1 MSSLI
6 TRRTLMQSGVTGLAV
21 MYGLSGCG
29 DDDESSGGGGGGS
42 EKASGTVSFGSN
54 YSDPVPK
61 GALQEALDMFQ
72 TDSGVKV
79 DVNTVDHNTFQ
90 EQINNYLQGT
100 PDDVFTWFAGY
111 RMQFF
116 AQRGLA
122 TDISDVW
129 EKIGGNFSEAF
140 KKASTGLDGKQYF
153 VPFYNYPWA
162 IFYKKSVWKKNGY
175 EPAANLDDF
184 KALCEQIK
192 KDGMTP
198 IAFGD
203 KDGWP
208 AMGTFDY
215 LNMRTNGYDFHVQLM
230 AGEAAW
236 DGPEVKSVFETW
248 RELLPYHAEGSLGRT
263 WQDAA
268 QTLNKD
274 SAMYLLGS
282 FVGQQFEGE
291 SFEDLDFFP
300 FPEINPTHGTDTVE
314 APIDGYMMAK
324 KPSNQDGALKLLEYL
339 SSAEPQLAYLKA
351 DPTAV
356 ATNQKADQSG
366 YSALQKKVA
375 DTIKNAKH
383 ITQFLDRDTD
393 PGFAS
398 EAATNGLIA
407 FIKDPNSVDS
417 VLKGM
422 ADQAKNIFK

>member
-1 MSSLI
+1 MSDGRRLPPGANRFAVPLL
-6 TRRTLMQSGVTGLAV
+6 TRRTMLQTSVAGLAAV
-21 MYGLSGCG
+21 YGLAGCG
-29 DDDESSGGGGGGS
+29 DDDEEAGSGDGGA
-42 EKASGTVSFGSN
+42 EKASGTATFGSN

-61 GALQEALDMFQ
+61 GALQEVFDAFE
-72 TDSGVKV
+72 TSSGITV

-116 AQRGLA
+116 AAARPGDRHQRRVGEDRRQLLRG
-122 TDISDVW
+122 VQ
-129 EKIGGNFSEAF
+129 E
-140 KKASTGLDGKQYF
+140 GLDGSRRQA
-153 VPFYNYPWA
+153 VLRAVLQLPVGDLLR
-162 IFYKKSVWKKNGY
+162 KSVWEKNGY

-215 LNMRTNGYDFHVQLM
+215 INMRTNGYDFHVQLM

-236 DGPEVKSVFETW
+236 DGPEVKTVFETW
-248 RELLPYHAEGSLGRT
+248 RELLPYHSEGALGRT

-291 SFEDLDFFP
+291 AFEDLDFFP
-300 FPEINPTHGTDTVE
+300 FPEINSEHGQDAVE
-314 APIDGYMMAK
+314 APIDGFMLSKDPKNEAAAK
-324 KPSNQDGALKLLEYL
+324 ALLEYL
-339 SSAEPQLAYLKA
+339 SGPRRRTRTSRATRTTSP
-351 DPTAV
+351 PTTRRTR
-356 ATNQKADQSG
+356 ATTTRSR
-366 YSALQKKVA
+366 SRR
-375 DTIKNAKH
+375 T
-383 ITQFLDRDTD
+383 
-393 PGFAS
+393 S
-398 EAATNGLIA
+398 
-407 FIKDPNSVDS
+407 
-417 VLKGM
+417 
-422 ADQAKNIFK
+422 